1 MNYTVYRMQFH
12 TGVHL
17 GKRRLEDGEHSLY
30 ADTLFSALCQEAVQA
45 GSDVLQQFVSRA
57 ASGAVQLTDA
67 FPYHE
72 ETCYIPKPMPTDC
85 HQQDRDSVRKKALK
99 KLEYIP
105 ADSLNAFLSGKLDV
119 MEEGRKL
126 KKMGSGEIRIHVSLD
141 LDEEQS
147 RPYPVGSYRFH
158 DGWGLYFI
166 LGWKTESDRNTV
178 ENLLKGLQYAGI
190 GGKRKSGLGRFTLI
204 GSEKDQVGSRVSEA
218 LCRMLQA
225 GETESEE
232 LEYISLTTALPSE
245 AELDA
250 ALENARYSI
259 VRRSGF
265 VSSETYSD
273 VPLKKAES
281 YLLKS
286 GSVFQRRFDGEIMD
300 VSQASSEM
308 NAHPVYR
315 YAKPIFLGVKKNG
328 K

>member
-17 GKRRLEDGEHSLY
+17 GMRRLEDGEHSLY

-45 GSDVLQQFVSRA
+45 GSDVLQQFVSCS
-57 ASGAVQLTDA
+57 ASGAVQFTDA

-72 ETCYIPKPMPTDC
+72 ETCYIPKPMLTDC

-119 MEEGRKL
+119 MKESRTL
-126 KKMGSGEIRIHVSLD
+126 KKMGAGEIRMHVF

-147 RPYPVGSYRFH
+147 RPYPVGTYRFH

-166 LGWKTESDRNTV
+166 LGWKAESDRNAV

-204 GSEKDQVGSRVSEA
+204 RCEKDEVGSGVPEA
-218 LCRMLQA
+218 LCQMLQA
-225 GETESEE
+225 GETESED

-245 AELDA
+245 AELDE

-281 YLLKS
+281 YMLKS
-286 GSVFQRRFDGEIMD
+286 GSVFQRRFEGEILD
-300 VSQASSEM
+300 VSETYSET

-315 YAKPIFLGVKKNG
+315 YAKPMFLGVKKNG